1 MAINDSSN
9 LNNILHLAR
18 SNKATATS
26 IIEAVSRM
34 TNREIGVA
42 LVAISTRVANSDNDV
57 RSEIAGLVL
66 LEAAERLGFKKNG

>member
-18 SNKATATS
+18 SNKTTATT
-26 IIEAVSRM
+26 IGEAIRGM

-42 LVAISTRVANSDNDV
+42 LTAVSVRVANEDDV
-57 RSEIAGLVL
+57 RAEIAALIL
-66 LEAAERLGFKKNG
+66 LEAAERLGFKK